1 MERAGSSLPF
11 VAPFNGVV
19 SQGGQ
24 AQPIPAFLLPQHLRS
39 QSASTAASDDEHAG
53 GKKQGKPKRKK
64 VNHACLYCRRSHMT
78 CDDGR
83 PCQRCIKRE
92 IGHLCHD
99 DYKPATRQ
107 KSPETPTHPTS
118 ASGSGSATP
127 QTIQA
132 QHHQPLQRQPSID
145 QAPAFAPQ
153 APINYVMPAVPLQAP
168 QPPPTTTQ
176 WPLYPS
182 QFGAAHLHLENFGNE
197 FADLTSILDNLD
209 DPFFFNA
216 PSFGQYPSS
225 AEPIT
230 GHEDGQN
237 GRAGLEPTA
246 SSSSVTM
253 DGSESRSA
261 TSPARAPDA
270 DAEPV
275 LPSANKTEQF
285 LLAAAD
291 LPTGTRNERLSR
303 VIHAKYEAGLLKP
316 YNYATG
322 YAKLSRWMD
331 RCLSQKAR
339 QQILQPLGILRPKF
353 REVAQ
358 SLTDID
364 LVLTEESFERLLLD
378 YDRVFSVMGVPACLW
393 RRTGEIYKGNREF
406 AELIGIEGHMLRD
419 GRLCIYELM
428 AEESAVNYWQKFGQV
443 AFDVEHKAVLT
454 SCVLRYQPV
463 VSSQGHVVS
472 HMQQQQPQPI
482 TPALFHTNAP
492 ETPRSGFPSLAPA
505 APIGMQQPQKEER
518 FIHCC
523 CSFTIRRDDK
533 GIPSMIV
540 GNFIKY

>member
-1 MERAGSSLPF
+1 MERAGSSSLSLPY
-11 VAPFNGVV
+11 AHTAALNAAAH
-19 SQGGQ
+19 GQ
-24 AQPIPAFLLPQHLRS
+24 AQQQIPGFLLPQHLR
-39 QSASTAASDDEHAG
+39 QSAAPVTPSTGSEDEGNG
-53 GKKQGKPKRKK
+53 GKKQSKGKRKK

-99 DYKPATRQ
+99 DYKPSTRA
-107 KSPETPTHPTS
+107 KSPDGTS
-118 ASGSGSATP
+118 QPQSASGSATP
-127 QTIQA
+127 QTATPSHPQ
-132 QHHQPLQRQPSID
+132 LQRSESID
-145 QAPAFAPQ
+145 QIPPFTPQ
-153 APINYVMPAVPLQAP
+153 APINYVMPAVPLQQPA

-182 QFGAAHLHLENFGNE
+182 QLGAAAGMHLEGFGNE

-209 DPFFFNA
+209 DPFFFNT
-216 PSFGQYPSS
+216 PSFAQYPSQMPMHPAPPEHSES
-225 AEPIT
+225 APST
-230 GHEDGQN
+230 
-237 GRAGLEPTA
+237 
-246 SSSSVTM
+246 SSVTL
-253 DGSESRSA
+253 DTPA
-261 TSPARAPDA
+261 LDPTSPARAPE
-270 DAEPV
+270 EPV

-322 YAKLSRWMD
+322 YARLSRWMD
-331 RCLSQKAR
+331 RSLSQKAR
-339 QQILQPLGILRPKF
+339 QQILQPLGVLRPKF
-353 REVAQ
+353 REVAG
-358 SLTDID
+358 SLTDMD
-364 LVLTEESFERLLLD
+364 LVLIEEAFERLLLD

-406 AELIGIEGHMLRD
+406 AELVGVEGHMLRD

-443 AFDVEHKAVLT
+443 AFDTEHKAVLT
-454 SCVLRYQPV
+454 SCVLRYQPTT
-463 VSSQGHVVS
+463 SPQGHVVS
-472 HMQQQQPQPI
+472 HVQQAPPV
-482 TPALFHTNAP
+482 TPALSHAFGPSMPA
-492 ETPRSGFPSLAPA
+492 TPRSVGLPLLN
-505 APIGMQQPQKEER
+505 MREMKKEDR